1 MKQLLRSVKCGWA
14 ASKLFVVVVVVVVV
28 VVGWLARGDDAR
40 SASCFLL
47 LSATGLS
54 FVHTASAPSK
64 NEAQPQKII
73 A

>member
-1 MKQLLRSVKCGWA
+1 MEQLLRSVKCGLA
-14 ASKLFVVVVVVVVV
+14 ASKKLLLLLLDGWH
-28 VVGWLARGDDAR
+28 VGMTR
-40 SASCFLL
+40 SASFFLL